1 MSIGHGNTMK
11 RLGIIIALA
20 AVAIASVWYLNRPET
35 IEVTLVT
42 VERGPVSATVS
53 NTRAGTV
60 DACRRAGLS
69 PATGGQIVSL
79 PVAEGDFVEED
90 QLLLELWNDDLRAQ
104 LELTK
109 RESTAAESRA
119 AEACVTADFA
129 QREANRLTRLLEDGL
144 ASEDDTDRAVGMAES
159 TAAACQAARDSARV
173 AAANIEVTEA
183 ALERTQ
189 LFAPFAGTIGEINGE
204 LGEFVTPSPV
214 GIPTPPTVDLI
225 DSRCLYISAPID
237 EVDAPEVQQGFP
249 ARISLDAFGDRT
261 FSGHVRRVAP
271 YVLDVE
277 RQARTVEIEAEIDD
291 PDKSALLPGYSA
303 DVEVILASEED
314 VLRIPTSLI
323 VDDSQVYVYDE
334 GLGQIELREI
344 EIGISNWE
352 FTAVTGGLRAS
363 DRVVSSIDRDGVED
377 GARVSPE

>member
-1 MSIGHGNTMK
+1 MK

-20 AVAIASVWYLNRPET
+20 AVVVAAIWYFNRQEAV
-35 IEVTLVT
+35 EVTLVT

-69 PATGGQIVSL
+69 PASGGQIVNL
-79 PVAEGDFVEED
+79 PVAEGDFVEQDE
-90 QLLLELWNDDLRAQ
+90 LLLELWNDDLRAQ
-104 LELTK
+104 LELAR
-109 RESTAAESRA
+109 RESIAAESRA

-129 QREANRLTRLLEDGL
+129 LREANRLTRLLEDGL

-159 TAAACQAARDSARV
+159 SAAACQAARDSARV
-173 AAANIEVTEA
+173 AAASIDVTEA
-183 ALERTQ
+183 ALLRTQ

-237 EVDAPEVQQGFP
+237 EVDAPQVRQGLP

-291 PDKSALLPGYSA
+291 PDKGALLPGYSA
-303 DVEVILASEED
+303 DVEVMLASEED
-314 VLRIPTSLI
+314 ALRIPTSLV
-323 VDDSQVYVYDE
+323 VDGNQVYVYDGDSGE
-334 GLGQIELREI
+334 IELREI
-344 EIGISNWE
+344 ETGISNWE
-352 FTAVTGGLRAS
+352 FTAVTSGLRAGE
-363 DRVVSSIDRDGVED
+363 RVVSSIDRDGVED
-377 GARVSPE
+377 GAQVTPE